1 MTRWISLVLTEG
13 TAPPADYIRQEKV
26 LKSLLL
32 SAGKISISNVD
43 PSTVSFILGDNAKA
57 TSSLLNCAG
66 KKTSN

>member
-13 TAPPADYIRQEKV
+13 TAPPADYIHQEKV

-32 SAGKISISNVD
+32 SAGKAFISDVD
-43 PSTVSFILGDNAKA
+43 PSTVSLILGDNEKA